1 MIEISKERFYKII
14 SDNKL
19 DVVVS
24 AHIYTD
30 TFESIFEFRDRSL
43 FGKFVTDRHSP
54 YPYIERC
61 YISEFYYKKYNV

>member
-14 SDNKL
+14 NDNKL

-24 AHIYTD
+24 SHFCTD
-30 TFESIFEFRDRSL
+30 TVESKFNFRNGSL
-43 FGKFVTDRHSP
+43 FGKVVEDRHSP
-54 YPYIERC
+54 YPHIKRY